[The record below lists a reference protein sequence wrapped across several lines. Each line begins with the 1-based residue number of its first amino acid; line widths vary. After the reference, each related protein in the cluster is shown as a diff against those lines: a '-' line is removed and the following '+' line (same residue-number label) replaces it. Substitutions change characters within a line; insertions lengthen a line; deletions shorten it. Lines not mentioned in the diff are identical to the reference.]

1 MNTTP
6 AYAAIAEREHNPYAP
21 LLEDDLD
28 PAVTAPPTC
37 TEPGQRC
44 DLSHEME
51 VETGRY
57 VVVCWNHDH
66 LTDPR

>member
-6 AYAAIAEREHNPYAP
+6 DYAAIAEREHNPYAP

-37 TEPGQRC
+37 TAPT
-44 DLSHEME
+44 S
-51 VETGRY
+51 T
-57 VVVCWNHDH
+57 
-66 LTDPR
+66 T

>member
-6 AYAAIAEREHNPYAP
+6 DYAAIAEREHNPYAP

-44 DLSHEME
+44 DLSHELD
-51 VETGRY
+51 GSGY
-57 VVVCWNHDH
+57 VVVCWAHDH